1 MRPSASNL
9 NLLFK
14 TMAVQLVP
22 LPEVERLS
30 PICIRILGG
39 NPSKFTLQGTNTYLI
54 GRGPQ
59 RLLIDTAEGKPSWK
73 AALQRT
79 LAEERATVSAALL
92 THWHGD
98 HVGGVKDVLSLG
110 QEEEDKEKDEQS
122 TTRET
127 PQIYKHKPDAGQL
140 DIHDGQQFHIES
152 ATLTAHYTPGHTDD
166 HMVFVLEEEDAMFT
180 GDNVL
185 GQGTAVFEDLA
196 TYLDSLGKM
205 GGGLFR
211 GRAYP
216 GHGPVVQDGP
226 GRIREYILHRQ
237 QREDQITQ
245 TLQSSNDQAGGGGG
259 GGGGGKAAWHPMEL
273 VKVIYADVP
282 EHLHFPAQG
291 GVVQVLHKLEK
302 DGRAYRDEDGRWIF
316 RDSRSAL

>member
-1 MRPSASNL
+1 MRPSASYL
-9 NLLFK
+9 SLLK

-39 NPSKFTLQGTNTYLI
+39 NPSKFTLQGTNTYLV

-59 RLLIDTAEGKPSWK
+59 RLLIDTGEGKPSWK

-79 LAEERATVSAALL
+79 LAEEGATVSVALL

-98 HVGGVKDVLSLG
+98 HVGGVKDVLSLR
-110 QEEEDKEKDEQS
+110 QEEEDGQS
-122 TTRET
+122 TTRTTTTTREA
-127 PQIYKHKPDAGQL
+127 PKIYKHKPDAGQL
-140 DIHDGQQFHIES
+140 DIHDGQRFQVEG
-152 ATLTAHYTPGHTDD
+152 ATLTAHYTPGHTVD

-185 GQGTAVFEDLA
+185 GQGTGVFEDLA
-196 TYLDSLGKM
+196 TYLDSLEKM

-216 GHGPVVQDGP
+216 GHGPVILDGP
-226 GRIREYILHRQ
+226 ARIREYISHRQ

-245 TLQSSNDQAGGGGG
+245 TLQSINNQVGGGGE
-259 GGGGGKAAWHPMEL
+259 AAWLPMEL

-282 EHLHFPAQG
+282 EHLHLPAQG

-302 DGRAYRDEDGRWIF
+302 EGRAYRDEGDRWIF